1 MTNYCS
7 RFIPNYSTITTPL
20 RTLTKSDQ
28 PWTWTSSEQQAFD
41 QLKRLLTS
49 DTILSY
55 FNPHKKATILVDASP
70 VGFGAILCQE
80 NRIVAYASRS
90 LSPVEQRYSQTEREA
105 LAVLFACE
113 HFHLYTAGVKSMSPV
128 KNFSKFTI
136 NKVL

>member
-7 RFIPNYSTITTPL
+7 RFIPNYSTITAPL

-70 VGFGAILCQE
+70 VGLGSILCQE
-80 NRIVAYASRS
+80 NRVVAYASRS

-105 LAVLFACE
+105 FAVLFACE
-113 HFHLYTAGVKSMSPV
+113 HFHLYMYGAQ
-128 KNFSKFTI
+128 FSIITDHKPLERIF
-136 NKVL
+136 